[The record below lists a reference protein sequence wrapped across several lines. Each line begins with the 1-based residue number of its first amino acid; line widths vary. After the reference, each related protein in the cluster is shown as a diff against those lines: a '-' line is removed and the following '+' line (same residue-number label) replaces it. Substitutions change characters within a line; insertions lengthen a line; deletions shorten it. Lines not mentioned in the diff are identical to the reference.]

1 MKNYRPVFNIPFI
14 SKVLEKIAVKQLL
27 EHLTT
32 NGLQEGYQSAYR
44 TAHSTETALLRVHN
58 DLTSALDRNQ
68 AVVFVM
74 LDFSAA
80 FDTINQDQLITLLNE
95 EFGVPDNA
103 LS

>member
-1 MKNYRPVFNIPFI
+1 MFNIPFI

-44 TAHSTETALLRVHN
+44 AAHSTETALLRVHN

-74 LDFSAA
+74 LDFSVA